1 MCHFLLSFMFYGG
14 YDSCMSQLMMGVICK
29 HIKHGPPRQ
38 RTCLFEVCWAQGA
51 VQPWLCGD
59 EYQQHLGKKYGF
71 GPWGPGGG
79 SWGDVYI
86 CFRGND
92 HGSDRCLV
100 INFARFAGRLHILHT
115 SNPMKL
121 TFSGAQIDEIWLTH
135 VMRNLQL
142 FATKLVIFR
151 GASMPGYP
159 GGSVVGFAPDK
170 QGRPLFSFS
179 SMSSHTQAPWAP
191 WWRKGLPGW
200 CLLVTPH
207 LRCLQDYSISLLS
220 LDSVCEMMW
229 NLDAHN

>member
-14 YDSCMSQLMMGVICK
+14 YDSCMSQLMMGVIC
-29 HIKHGPPRQ
+29 KHGPPRQ

-92 HGSDRCLV
+92 HGSDRYLV
-100 INFARFAGRLHILHT
+100 IKFARFAGRLHILHT

-121 TFSGAQIDEIWLTH
+121 AFSGAQIDDIWLTREKSPIFCLFLPQAGH
-135 VMRNLQL
+135 LSRRLHAWISGRLGGGLRARPTGAAALQL
-142 FATKLVIFR
+142 
-151 GASMPGYP
+151 
-159 GGSVVGFAPDK
+159 
-170 QGRPLFSFS
+170 
-179 SMSSHTQAPWAP
+179 
-191 WWRKGLPGW
+191 
-200 CLLVTPH
+200 
-207 LRCLQDYSISLLS
+207 
-220 LDSVCEMMW
+220 
-229 NLDAHN
+229 